1 MADEKPET
9 LGDAKTI
16 DGPKTLIR
24 NLSKGDKCFPCGTN
38 IPPGGEDFVAEAG
51 LDHPVA
57 TAWVVEKSVEIVDVP
72 EVVDDAAGEKP
83 KGKKG

>member
-1 MADEKPET
+1 MADEKPEM
-9 LGDAKTI
+9 LGGAKTI
-16 DGPKTLIR
+16 DGPKKLIR

-38 IPPGGEDFVAEAG
+38 IPPGGEAYVDESG

-57 TAWVVEKSVEIVDVP
+57 TAWVVEKVVEIIDEPNAVED
-72 EVVDDAAGEKP
+72 KP